1 MYYYRIYLHTLFG
14 SNVMVSNVV
23 IDANQAI
30 TDGSNIFSAGDDFSI
45 QYHSQGEFSNSFGG
59 ANVVVA
65 QNGLISNKI
74 TIRES
79 DDTYSDF
86 YGENRF
92 FNYRRNMLYRVGYS
106 ATPTTDTLVNVDDIE
121 PQADTIS
128 LYSNSQELYTLTTL
142 QDIPLNEE
150 VVTPP
155 GAFFKEI
162 YVSNVSADAK

>member
-1 MYYYRIYLHTLFG
+1 MYYYRIYLHTLWFKCCG
-14 SNVMVSNVV
+14 IKCV

-45 QYHSQGEFSNSFGG
+45 QYHSWRLSNSFGG

-86 YGENRF
+86 MVKIDF
-92 FNYRRNMLYRVGYS
+92 
-106 ATPTTDTLVNVDDIE
+106 
-121 PQADTIS
+121 
-128 LYSNSQELYTLTTL
+128 
-142 QDIPLNEE
+142 
-150 VVTPP
+150 
-155 GAFFKEI
+155 
-162 YVSNVSADAK
+162 